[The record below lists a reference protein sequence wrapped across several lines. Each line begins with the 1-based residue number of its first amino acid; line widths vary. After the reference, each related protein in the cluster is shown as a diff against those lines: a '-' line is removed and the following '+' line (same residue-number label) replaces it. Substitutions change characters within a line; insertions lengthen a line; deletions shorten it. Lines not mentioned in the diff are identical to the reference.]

1 MSSATQALPIPA
13 DANPEVTNFPGQFAK
28 ISKNV
33 WKHHING
40 NTDEMN
46 IGVDHLQGMAMNAK
60 GDYFFF
66 THSRSGD
73 NGTMIICDNDSKT
86 RKIVQKITL
95 PDKGYNHPG
104 GIQQIGDIL
113 VVPQEKDVASKVIF
127 YNLQTVT
134 HTAPPTL
141 LPVSISS
148 DAHKAGGV
156 GITKYTP
163 AGETVPKHLVV
174 VYDNGMAYRYQSN
187 GQPLASTAVSFQ
199 SIGAAQQLSQG
210 DYSTVSL
217 ATDVTGVVYMVG
229 FRTSMSG
236 PSYVTDYMDLYQY
249 NASTGVFELIVANQH
264 VITQHGATVGSY
276 GVHFRWTGGLR
287 IVSST
292 AIQAL
297 VSARNFVGGPAGAT
311 EVNIISE
318 S

>member
-1 MSSATQALPIPA
+1 MSGRVIFCT
-13 DANPEVTNFPGQFAK
+13 
-28 ISKNV
+28 
-33 WKHHING
+33 
-40 NTDEMN
+40 
-46 IGVDHLQGMAMNAK
+46 
-60 GDYFFF
+60 
-66 THSRSGD
+66 
-73 NGTMIICDNDSKT
+73 
-86 RKIVQKITL
+86 
-95 PDKGYNHPG
+95 
-104 GIQQIGDIL
+104 IL
-113 VVPQEKDVASKVIF
+113 VVPQEKDGASKVIF

-141 LPVSISS
+141 LPVSIISGT
-148 DAHKAGGV
+148 HKAGGV

-163 AGETVPKHLVV
+163 VGETAPKHLVV
-174 VYDNGMAYRYQSN
+174 VYDNGMAYSYQSN
-187 GQPLASTAVSFQ
+187 GQPLSSPTVSFQ
-199 SIGAAQQLSQG
+199 SIGTAQLLAQG

-217 ATDVTGVVYMVG
+217 ATDATGVVYMVG
-229 FRTSMSG
+229 FRTSKSG

-249 NASTGVFELIVANQH
+249 NASTGSFDLLVANQH
-264 VITQHGATVGSY
+264 VITKHGATTGSY